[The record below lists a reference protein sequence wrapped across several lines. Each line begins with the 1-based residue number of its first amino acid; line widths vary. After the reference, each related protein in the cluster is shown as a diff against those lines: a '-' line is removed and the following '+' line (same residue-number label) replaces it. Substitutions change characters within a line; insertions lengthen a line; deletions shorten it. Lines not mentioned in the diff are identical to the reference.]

1 MVFLEFDFLR
11 YALII
16 GLMLGVVAPAAGVFV
31 VVRKT
36 PMIADAMSHT
46 ALTGIAFHLW
56 LASFW
61 VWLSEWNP
69 LYTGILFTFIV
80 SFIIEYLRRRFKTFQ
95 ELSIPVVMASAI
107 GLGVVFISLADGFN
121 NDLFNFLF
129 GSILTVNVTDTM
141 VIGII
146 SAVSLLLFLLFYKEL
161 LFLAFDE
168 EQADA
173 NGIPVQRVNLLF
185 AGIVAVVVASS
196 ISILGVLLVSA
207 LITLPAA
214 AALRVAS
221 NFKSMF
227 LYAIVFGEA
236 AVLAGFFVSYYYD
249 LSSGGTIAVISFAI
263 WTIVVLAEKVAG
275 RIRQR
280 PWEAAKWT
288 DKANQ

>member
-1 MVFLEFDFLR
+1 MIFLEFDFLR

-16 GLMLGVVAPAAGVFV
+16 GLMIGLVAPVAGVFV

-56 LASFW
+56 LASFL

-80 SFIIEYLRRRFKTFQ
+80 SFLIEYLRRRFQAFQ

-121 NDLFNFLF
+121 NDLFNYLF
-129 GSILTVNVTDTM
+129 GSILTVNAADAV

-146 SAVSLLLFLLFYKEL
+146 SAVSLLLFVLFYKEL

-168 EQADA
+168 EQAA
-173 NGIPVQRVNLLF
+173 VNGIPVQRVNLLF
-185 AGIVAVVVASS
+185 AGIAAVIVASS

-221 NFKSMF
+221 TFKSMF
-227 LYAIVFGEA
+227 VYAVVFGET
-236 AVLAGFFVSYYYD
+236 AVLAGFFASYYYD
-249 LSSGGTIAVISFAI
+249 LSSGGTIAVISFLI
-263 WTIVVLAEKVAG
+263 WAIVVLAEKAAG
-275 RIRQR
+275 RLRQR
-280 PWEAAKWT
+280 PWKEAKWT